1 MEALTELVKFIQI
14 GARLDLKAAALEHL
28 LGGCYYVNYVCFIN
42 CLQV

>member
-28 LGGCYYVNYVCFIN
+28 LGKYKYVKCVFFTKD
-42 CLQV
+42 LQV